1 MEVENLE
8 KNNNLD
14 LSNINISENE
24 QKVFLETTLGK
35 AINTALNIGIRALL
49 PDFVEDQIINV
60 KDNLFNYGFKDGI
73 SKTIDDAVEL
83 GKSATSIITGKFE
96 NVSQMQEAV
105 KSGGLIDG
113 VSSLI
118 DTVLDKVKK
127 VGVLDTNVVSLIK
140 QGKNVILNNVET
152 NIEKSFTNQ
161 YKALDD
167 MNKYID
173 NWKKCYESKD
183 FNGMEKE
190 YKKLE
195 KQINNI
201 APIEKTINEAKTI
214 EILHNLIKNNGQVFD
229 LTDEQLELAEK
240 LR

>member
-14 LSNINISENE
+14 LNNINISENE
-24 QKVFLETTLGK
+24 QKSFLETTLGK

-73 SKTIDDAVEL
+73 SKTIDDAIEL
-83 GKSATSIITGKFE
+83 GKSATGIITGKFE

-127 VGVLDTNVVSLIK
+127 GRCAR
-140 QGKNVILNNVET
+140 
-152 NIEKSFTNQ
+152 
-161 YKALDD
+161 Y
-167 MNKYID
+167 
-173 NWKKCYESKD
+173 
-183 FNGMEKE
+183 
-190 YKKLE
+190 
-195 KQINNI
+195 
-201 APIEKTINEAKTI
+201 
-214 EILHNLIKNNGQVFD
+214 
-229 LTDEQLELAEK
+229 
-240 LR
+240 